1 MGKELRKT
9 LSHQLADR
17 ILNRIMTEQLPD
29 GEVFMTEEKVAEEFQ
44 VSRTVARE
52 AVGRLRAFGIIEGRQ
67 RVGLI
72 VRRPDPVRL
81 FSAVLPSLA
90 LSQTDV
96 HELAHLRYAL
106 EVGAIELVIR
116 NASDSQIDKLTELS
130 EQFSAALAR
139 KVSMKKQKELEVAFH
154 QMLLEMTGSR
164 MIAGMQSLLVDF
176 FRNLQDAPPG
186 DENDQRTIRE
196 HKDLVSAIRRRD
208 VEAARTVI
216 REQIGQYLNDN
227 CQSNATSSPDLTSER
242 N

>member
-17 ILNRIMTEQLPD
+17 ILNRIMADQLPD
-29 GEVFMTEEKVAEEFQ
+29 GEVFMTEERVAEEFQ

-90 LSQTDV
+90 KSKKDI

-116 NASDSQIDKLTELS
+116 NASDEQIDRLTELS
-130 EQFSAALAR
+130 DQFSAGLSR
-139 KVSMKKQKELEVAFH
+139 KISIKKQKELEVAFH

-164 MIAGMQSLLVDF
+164 MIAGMQSLLVEF
-176 FRNLQDAPPG
+176 FRDLQETESG
-186 DENDQRTIRE
+186 DEEQARTVQE
-196 HKDLVSAIRRRD
+196 HKDLVDAIRRRD

-216 REQIGQYLNDN
+216 RTQIGQYLDGS
-227 CQSNATSSPDLTSER
+227 CLRTEEGHESEL